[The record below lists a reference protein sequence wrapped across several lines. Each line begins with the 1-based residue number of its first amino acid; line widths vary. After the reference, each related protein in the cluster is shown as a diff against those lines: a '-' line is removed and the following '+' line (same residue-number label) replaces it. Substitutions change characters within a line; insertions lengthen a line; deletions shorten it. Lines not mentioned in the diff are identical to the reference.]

1 MSTGYYDP
9 GEGTPGEGANS
20 IAMTSSARTH
30 IRRQLAQQGA
40 GALQLGIK
48 SSGCNGYMYD
58 LSYLDDAAPD
68 ATDAESRA
76 FDFDGITVFVHNAN
90 WPMLRGTEID
100 FVTEGL
106 NSMLVF
112 KNPNA
117 SAECGCGESFSV
129 EEDAAR

>member
-9 GEGTPGEGANS
+9 AEHAKHANS
-20 IAMTSSARTH
+20 IVMTPSAQTH
-30 IRRQLAQQGA
+30 VRRQLALQGA
-40 GALQLGIK
+40 SALQLGIK

-58 LSYLDDAAPD
+58 LSYLDQAVRDAAAD
-68 ATDAESRA
+68 SRV
-76 FDFDGITVFVHNAN
+76 FDFDGITVLVANAN

-117 SAECGCGESFSV
+117 TAECGCGESFSV
-129 EEDAAR
+129 EEAAAS

>member
-1 MSTGYYDP
+1 MSTDYYDP
-9 GEGTPGEGANS
+9 AEGPNS
-20 IAMTSSARTH
+20 IAMTPSARTH

-40 GALQLGIK
+40 TALQLGIK

-58 LSYLDDAAPD
+58 LSYLDNAVLEENPAGGD
-68 ATDAESRA
+68 SRV
-76 FDFDGITVFVHNAN
+76 FDFDGISVLVDNAN

-106 NSMLVF
+106 NSMLIF

-117 SAECGCGESFSV
+117 TAECGCGESFSV
-129 EEDAAR
+129 EEAAAS